1 MSGLGTSSWTPPADA
16 ASESLEY
23 RWYYAAHETLKMI
36 SGADNEPET
45 LNELKFSC
53 VVFGFGLIVISV
65 VIGMAGSMVEQID
78 LIGRKKTEQ
87 IESLLVYLQYRK
99 VPKDIR
105 SEVRL
110 HHSCMIDNR

>member
-1 MSGLGTSSWTPPADA
+1 
-16 ASESLEY
+16 
-23 RWYYAAHETLKMI
+23 MI

-45 LNELKFSC
+45 LSELKFSC
-53 VVFGFGLIVISV
+53 VVFGFGLIVISI

-78 LIGRKKTEQ
+78 QIGRKKTEQ
-87 IESLLVYLQYRK
+87 IDSLLVYLQYRR

-110 HHSCMIDNR
+110 IILHNR